1 MLCTTTWLSWLVLS
15 PLAHGWNG
23 TASRNAGVNVSQA
36 CMYLPLSI
44 PPKYPASVVVTAVAS
59 GSVLTAP
66 MPIVIPFMATCV
78 GGGGGAGGGDGDG
91 DGDEEGDGLADV
103 AGALVGEMA
112 ARLLGLAG

>member
-1 MLCTTTWLSWLVLS
+1 MV
-15 PLAHGWNG
+15 
-23 TASRNAGVNVSQA
+23 
-36 CMYLPLSI
+36 
-44 PPKYPASVVVTAVAS
+44 
-59 GSVLTAP
+59 
-66 MPIVIPFMATCV
+66 TCV